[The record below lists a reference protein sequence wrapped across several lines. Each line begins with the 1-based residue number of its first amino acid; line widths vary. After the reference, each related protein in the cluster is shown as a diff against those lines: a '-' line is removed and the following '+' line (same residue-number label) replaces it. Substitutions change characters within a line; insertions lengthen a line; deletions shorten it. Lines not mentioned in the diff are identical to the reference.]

1 MAVSRAGASAYARG
15 NARRGND
22 MKTIGLISIVV
33 LALLAAAGCGG
44 GQSASDKAK
53 SQACGARSDIQ
64 TQVDTL
70 KGLPLSTDSVDKA
83 KTALQKINS
92 DLDTI
97 ATAAPTVKGDL
108 GSQLKAANAAFKTQV
123 QQIAN
128 SITSAQSLT
137 AAATALA
144 SAGSTLSNAYQKA
157 FANVQC

>member
-1 MAVSRAGASAYARG
+1 
-15 NARRGND
+15 
-22 MKTIGLISIVV
+22 MKTIGLISIVAMV
-33 LALLAAAGCGG
+33 LLAAAGCGG
-44 GQSASDKAK
+44 SQSASDKAK
-53 SQACGARSDIQ
+53 SQACDARSDIQ

-123 QQIAN
+123 QQIAD

>member
-1 MAVSRAGASAYARG
+1 
-15 NARRGND
+15 
-22 MKTIGLISIVV
+22 MKTIGLISIVAMV
-33 LALLAAAGCGG
+33 LLAAAGCGSS
-44 GQSASDKAK
+44 QSASDKAK
-53 SQACGARSDIQ
+53 SQACDARSDIQ

-70 KGLPLSTDSVDKA
+70 KGLPLSPDSVDKA

-123 QQIAN
+123 QQITD

-137 AAATALA
+137 AGATALA

-157 FANVQC
+157 FENVQC

>member
-1 MAVSRAGASAYARG
+1 MRTV
-15 NARRGND
+15 
-22 MKTIGLISIVV
+22 GLIAI
-33 LALLAAAGCGG
+33 LATALLAAAGCGG
-44 GQSASDKAK
+44 GQSAADKAK
-53 SQACGARSDIQ
+53 SQACDASSDIQ
-64 TQVDTL
+64 AQVDTL
-70 KGLPLSTDSVDKA
+70 KGLQLSPDSVDKA

-108 GSQLKAANAAFKTQV
+108 GGQLKSANAAFKTQV

-144 SAGSTLSNAYQKA
+144 SAGSTLSSAYQKA

>member
-1 MAVSRAGASAYARG
+1 MR
-15 NARRGND
+15 
-22 MKTIGLISIVV
+22 TIGVISIVAMV
-33 LALLAAAGCGG
+33 LLAAAGCGSS
-44 GQSASDKAK
+44 QSAADKAK
-53 SQACGARSDIQ
+53 SQACDARSDIQ

-70 KGLPLSTDSVDKA
+70 KGLPLSTGSVDKA

-108 GSQLKAANAAFKTQV
+108 GSQLKDANAAFKTQV
-123 QQIAN
+123 QQISN

-144 SAGSTLSNAYQKA
+144 SAGSTLSDAYQKA

>member
-1 MAVSRAGASAYARG
+1 MR
-15 NARRGND
+15 
-22 MKTIGLISIVV
+22 TIGVISIVA

-53 SQACGARSDIQ
+53 SQACDASSDIK
-64 TQVDTL
+64 TQVNTL
-70 KGLPLSTDSVDKA
+70 KGLPLSPNSVDKA

-108 GSQLKAANAAFKTQV
+108 GSQLTSANASFKTQV
-123 QQIAN
+123 QQIADG
-128 SITSAQSLT
+128 ITSAQSLT

-144 SAGSTLSNAYQKA
+144 SAGSTLGNAYQQA

>member
-1 MAVSRAGASAYARG
+1 
-15 NARRGND
+15 
-22 MKTIGLISIVV
+22 MKTIGLISIVAM
-33 LALLAAAGCGG
+33 ALLAAAGCGG
-44 GQSASDKAK
+44 SQSAADKAK
-53 SQACGARSDIQ
+53 SQACDASSDIQ

-70 KGLPLSTDSVDKA
+70 KGLPLSSDSVDKA
-83 KTALQKINS
+83 KTALQKINA

-108 GSQLKAANAAFKTQV
+108 GSQLKAANAEFKTQV
-123 QQIAN
+123 QQIAD

-144 SAGSTLSNAYQKA
+144 SAGSTLSNSYQQA